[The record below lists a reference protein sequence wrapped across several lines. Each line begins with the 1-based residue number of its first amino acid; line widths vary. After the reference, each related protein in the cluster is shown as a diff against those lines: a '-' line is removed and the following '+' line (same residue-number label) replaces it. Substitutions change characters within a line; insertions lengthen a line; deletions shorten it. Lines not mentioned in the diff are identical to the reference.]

1 MAEAFAYRRYA
12 LQAEHAAPP
21 AWPPQTLRR
30 FVAQAPGPYRLRSYE
45 WLLLGVLTVALHA
58 AVIVALAARQQAVLP
73 PVPMPV
79 AVSIE
84 FAHPPAPPVEQP
96 AEPPAPAEAPPPVID
111 EVAPPPPPK
120 PAPKPKPVVRKKPPV
135 QSKPA
140 PSAPRPAENSLS
152 TLPAA
157 KPTPAPAPL
166 VPPSANAA
174 YLRNP
179 APDYP
184 AAALKRGWQGTVLLQ
199 VQVRADGTPQSIRLQ
214 KSSGYGVLDEAA
226 KAAVQRWT
234 FVPAQ
239 RGGKPEAGWVTV
251 PINFNLT
258 S

>member
-12 LQAEHAAPP
+12 LQAEHDAPP

-30 FVAQAPGPYRLRSYE
+30 FVVQAPGPYRLRAYE

-84 FAHPPAPPVEQP
+84 FAQPPAPPVEQP

-120 PAPKPKPVVRKKPPV
+120 PKPVVRKKPPV

-140 PSAPRPAENSLS
+140 PSAPRAAEHPLS

-157 KPTPAPAPL
+157 KPAPAPAPL

-199 VQVRADGTPQSIRLQ
+199 VQVRADGTPQSVRLQ

>member
-12 LQAEHAAPP
+12 LQTEHATPP

-30 FVAQAPGPYRLRSYE
+30 FVAQAPSPYRLRAYE

-58 AVIVALAARQQAVLP
+58 AVIVVLAARQQAVLP

-84 FAHPPAPPVEQP
+84 FAQPPVEQP
-96 AEPPAPAEAPPPVID
+96 AEPPAPAEAPPP
-111 EVAPPPPPK
+111 PPPPK
-120 PAPKPKPVVRKKPPV
+120 PEPKPKPVVRKKPPV

-140 PSAPRPAENSLS
+140 PSAPRSAEHPLS
-152 TLPAA
+152 TLLAVKPA
-157 KPTPAPAPL
+157 PAPAPL

-184 AAALKRGWQGTVLLQ
+184 AAALKRGCQGTVLLQ

-226 KAAVQRWT
+226 KAAVQRWI